1 MAVKRIAVLG
11 AGHGGYAAAADLTA
25 RGFEVRLHA
34 RRMETLE
41 PLTEKGLINVS
52 GVQEGAIPIA
62 LMTTSIEEAIK
73 DSDLIMMVVP
83 SVAHET
89 YAQLLAPLLT
99 SETPI
104 FVNPG
109 HTGGALH
116 FVSELRKAGHT
127 MPIKTCET
135 VTLTYIC
142 RKTAPANVEI
152 FSYTKKLKFAAFPG
166 KYAREMF
173 DLVKPLFPE
182 ITLVSSVL
190 ETALTNINA
199 VFHAPAMLM
208 NAGWIEDTGGEFLF
222 YRDGIT
228 PSIGRVIAQVDAE
241 RMAVAQGRGVPTAS
255 FLDNFYQAGL
265 TTLNAKQ
272 SSDIS
277 RACFESEPN
286 AKIKSPSTLDHRYV
300 HEDIGYG
307 LVPISNFGRLA
318 GISTP
323 TIDGIIHQISEMMGV
338 RYTVTGLTLEA
349 MGLGGLGVGQVKRFV
364 EFGE

>member
-1 MAVKRIAVLG
+1 MAVRRIAVLG

-34 RRMETLE
+34 RRSETLE
-41 PLTEKGLINVS
+41 PLQEKGLINVS

-62 LMTTSIEEAIK
+62 VLTTNIEEAVK

-89 YAQLLAPLLT
+89 YAQLLAPILT
-99 SETPI
+99 SETPV

-116 FVSELRKAGHT
+116 FVSELRKAGYT

-152 FSYTKKLKFAAFPG
+152 FSYTKNLKFAAFPG
-166 KYAREMF
+166 KYAREMS
-173 DLVKPLFPE
+173 DLVKPIFPE

-208 NAGWIEDTGGEFLF
+208 NAGWIEDTGGDFLF

-241 RMAVAQGRGVPTAS
+241 RMAVARGLGVPTAS

-307 LVPISNFGRLA
+307 LVPISDFGRLA

-323 TIDGIIHQISEMMGV
+323 TIDGIIHLISEMMGV
-338 RYTVTGLTLEA
+338 RYAATGLTLEA